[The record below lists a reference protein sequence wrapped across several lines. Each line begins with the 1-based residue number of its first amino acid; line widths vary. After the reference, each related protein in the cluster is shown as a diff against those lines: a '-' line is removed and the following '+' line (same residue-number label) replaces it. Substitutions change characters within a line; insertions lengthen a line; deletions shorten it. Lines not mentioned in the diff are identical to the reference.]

1 MSGYILCQVKRAKLP
16 YYIENISTNIY
27 SIEELCFYFY
37 HNIYLLD
44 STILNEELCFWIRDQ
59 LGLKKLAENLYKH
72 LDDDEMKVGDFILPV
87 FKEISYLSLEE
98 FRRLNQQIRQLANEP
113 EVLRQKRKGDYL
125 MEHGKYVNAIKVY
138 QRALRREAE
147 DDTEVTD
154 IRKPEATE
162 AAADHTVGV
171 QEATENPAG
180 AEAESPV
187 AITIDMME
195 DPQGGAEE
203 ETDSTPENPETDA
216 AETDSSSSREEKQEE
231 VTQDQELPR
240 QEILLGKQFI
250 GEIYHNMGCAYAR
263 LFQMEEAIRCFE
275 IAYGKLHTMGAV
287 KSLLYAVYMEH
298 GVDAFVEKAKQ
309 LEVDEERQ
317 EEIYVEVEEAVEDL
331 YDTPEGQ
338 EYKKLLEEKQQGRE
352 EDYQLYSAVERL
364 APQIIGEKR
373 KIYKGVSANV
383 DFYSGF
389 VYSML
394 DLPVELFTPIFAM
407 ARVVGWSAHRIEE
420 LSNNGKIIRPAY
432 KPITEDLAYVEMKKR
447 C

>member
-59 LGLKKLAENLYKH
+59 LGLKKLADNLYKH
-72 LDDDEMKVGDFILPV
+72 LDDDDMKVGDFILPV
-87 FKEISYLSLEE
+87 FKEINYLSLEE
-98 FRRLNQQIRQLANEP
+98 FRKLNQQIQQLAKEP
-113 EVLRQKRKGDYL
+113 EVLRQKLKGDYL

-138 QRALRREAE
+138 QKALRQETEDEAA
-147 DDTEVTD
+147 VTD
-154 IRKPEATE
+154 IRKPETV
-162 AAADHTVGV
+162 AAEKAETV
-171 QEATENPAG
+171 QEAETTEASTETKTEEA
-180 AEAESPV
+180 AETESPV
-187 AITIDMME
+187 AITIDMVE
-195 DPQGGAEE
+195 DPEERAETENVE
-203 ETDSTPENPETDA
+203 EAEKPEEDTSETDA
-216 AETDSSSSREEKQEE
+216 TSLQEEKQEE
-231 VTQDQELPR
+231 VAADPELPH

-298 GVDAFVEKAKQ
+298 GVDAFVEKAKE

-352 EDYQLYSAVERL
+352 EDYQ
-364 APQIIGEKR
+364 QG
-373 KIYKGVSANV
+373 
-383 DFYSGF
+383 
-389 VYSML
+389 
-394 DLPVELFTPIFAM
+394 
-407 ARVVGWSAHRIEE
+407 
-420 LSNNGKIIRPAY
+420 
-432 KPITEDLAYVEMKKR
+432 MKQLLEQLTAEYHKSTGY
-447 C
+447 

>member
-59 LGLKKLAENLYKH
+59 LGLKKLADNLYKH
-72 LDDDEMKVGDFILPV
+72 LDDDDMKVGDFILPV
-87 FKEISYLSLEE
+87 FKEINYLSLEE
-98 FRRLNQQIRQLANEP
+98 FRKLNQQIQQLAKEP

-138 QRALRREAE
+138 QKALRQETEDEAA
-147 DDTEVTD
+147 VTD
-154 IRKPEATE
+154 IRKPETV
-162 AAADHTVGV
+162 AAEKAETV
-171 QEATENPAG
+171 QEAETTEASTETKTEEA
-180 AEAESPV
+180 AETESPV
-187 AITIDMME
+187 AITIDMVE
-195 DPQGGAEE
+195 DSEERAETENVE
-203 ETDSTPENPETDA
+203 ESEKPEEDTSETDA
-216 AETDSSSSREEKQEE
+216 TSLQEEKQEE
-231 VTQDQELPR
+231 VAADPELPH

-298 GVDAFVEKAKQ
+298 GVDAFVEKAKE

-338 EYKKLLEEKQQGRE
+338 EYKKLLKEKQQGRE
-352 EDYQLYSAVERL
+352 EDYQ
-364 APQIIGEKR
+364 QG
-373 KIYKGVSANV
+373 
-383 DFYSGF
+383 
-389 VYSML
+389 
-394 DLPVELFTPIFAM
+394 
-407 ARVVGWSAHRIEE
+407 
-420 LSNNGKIIRPAY
+420 
-432 KPITEDLAYVEMKKR
+432 MKQLLEQLTAEYHKSTGY
-447 C
+447 

>member
-59 LGLKKLAENLYKH
+59 LGLKKLADNLYKH
-72 LDDDEMKVGDFILPV
+72 LDDDDMKVGDFILPV
-87 FKEISYLSLEE
+87 FKEINYLSLEE
-98 FRRLNQQIRQLANEP
+98 FRKLNQQIQQLAKEP

-138 QRALRREAE
+138 QKALRQETEDEAA
-147 DDTEVTD
+147 VTD
-154 IRKPEATE
+154 IPKPETV
-162 AAADHTVGV
+162 AAEKAETV
-171 QEATENPAG
+171 QEAETTEASTETKTEEA
-180 AEAESPV
+180 AETESPV
-187 AITIDMME
+187 AITIDMVE
-195 DPQGGAEE
+195 DPEERAETENVE
-203 ETDSTPENPETDA
+203 ESEKPEEDTSETDA
-216 AETDSSSSREEKQEE
+216 TSLQEEKQEE
-231 VTQDQELPR
+231 VAADPELPH

-298 GVDAFVEKAKQ
+298 GVDAFVEKAKE

-317 EEIYVEVEEAVEDL
+317 DEIYVEVEEAVEDL

-352 EDYQLYSAVERL
+352 EDYQ
-364 APQIIGEKR
+364 QG
-373 KIYKGVSANV
+373 
-383 DFYSGF
+383 
-389 VYSML
+389 
-394 DLPVELFTPIFAM
+394 
-407 ARVVGWSAHRIEE
+407 
-420 LSNNGKIIRPAY
+420 
-432 KPITEDLAYVEMKKR
+432 MKQLLEQLTAEYHKSTGY
-447 C
+447 

>member
-59 LGLKKLAENLYKH
+59 LGLKKLADNLYKH
-72 LDDDEMKVGDFILPV
+72 LDDEDMKVGDFILPV
-87 FKEISYLSLEE
+87 FKEINYLSLGE
-98 FRRLNQQIRQLANEP
+98 FRKLNRQIQQLAKEP

-138 QRALRREAE
+138 QKALRQETE
-147 DDTEVTD
+147 DDAVVTD
-154 IRKPEATE
+154 IRKPETV
-162 AAADHTVGV
+162 AAEKAETV
-171 QEATENPAG
+171 QEAETTEASPETKTEEA
-180 AEAESPV
+180 AETESPV
-187 AITIDMME
+187 AITIDMVE
-195 DPQGGAEE
+195 DPEERAETENVE
-203 ETDSTPENPETDA
+203 ESEKPEEDTSETDA
-216 AETDSSSSREEKQEE
+216 TSLQEEKQEE
-231 VTQDQELPR
+231 VEADPELPH

-298 GVDAFVEKAKQ
+298 GVDAFVEKAKE

-352 EDYQLYSAVERL
+352 EDYQ
-364 APQIIGEKR
+364 QG
-373 KIYKGVSANV
+373 
-383 DFYSGF
+383 
-389 VYSML
+389 
-394 DLPVELFTPIFAM
+394 
-407 ARVVGWSAHRIEE
+407 
-420 LSNNGKIIRPAY
+420 
-432 KPITEDLAYVEMKKR
+432 MKQLLEQLTAEYHKSTGY
-447 C
+447 

>member
-1 MSGYILCQVKRAKLP
+1 MNGYILCQVKRAKLP

-59 LGLKKLAENLYKH
+59 LGLKKLADNLYKH
-72 LDDDEMKVGDFILPV
+72 LDDDNMKVGDFILPV
-87 FKEISYLSLEE
+87 FKEINYLSLEE
-98 FRRLNQQIRQLANEP
+98 FRKLNQQIQQLAKEP

-138 QRALRREAE
+138 QKALRQETEDEAA
-147 DDTEVTD
+147 VTD
-154 IRKPEATE
+154 IRKPETVAAEKAETLQEAETTE
-162 AAADHTVGV
+162 ASTETKTEEAAET
-171 QEATENPAG
+171 
-180 AEAESPV
+180 ESPV
-187 AITIDMME
+187 AITIDMVE
-195 DPQGGAEE
+195 DPEERAETENVE
-203 ETDSTPENPETDA
+203 ESEKPEEDTSETDA
-216 AETDSSSSREEKQEE
+216 TSLQEEKQEE
-231 VTQDQELPR
+231 VAADPELPH

-298 GVDAFVEKAKQ
+298 GVDAFVEKAKE

-352 EDYQLYSAVERL
+352 EDYQ
-364 APQIIGEKR
+364 QG
-373 KIYKGVSANV
+373 
-383 DFYSGF
+383 
-389 VYSML
+389 
-394 DLPVELFTPIFAM
+394 
-407 ARVVGWSAHRIEE
+407 
-420 LSNNGKIIRPAY
+420 
-432 KPITEDLAYVEMKKR
+432 MKQLLEQLTAEYHKSTGY
-447 C
+447 